1 MVQNMH
7 ELSTFFRRQVLLSR
21 FIAKFAHG
29 EWIESEIYMFN
40 DLLLIL
46 FSFCKLFFLSGV
58 NRTDSCTALV
68 CSHDR
73 LRNPVYHNIIETLH
87 KTHTQ
92 KHTHASVTR
101 RLTSVSSGTIFGGR
115 AANVPRKSEPAREL
129 LIMPQMPLIVL
140 FTVFF
145 PTDRLLCS
153 GRFLIWT
160 IKPNSSLVSHW
171 EVIHPR
177 SRFKAACLSS

>member
-1 MVQNMH
+1 MTGL
-7 ELSTFFRRQVLLSR
+7 E
-21 FIAKFAHG
+21 
-29 EWIESEIYMFN
+29 
-40 DLLLIL
+40 
-46 FSFCKLFFLSGV
+46 
-58 NRTDSCTALV
+58 
-68 CSHDR
+68 
-73 LRNPVYHNIIETLH
+73 NPVYHNIIETLH

-160 IKPNSSLVSHW
+160 IKPNSSLVSH
-171 EVIHPR
+171 
-177 SRFKAACLSS
+177 